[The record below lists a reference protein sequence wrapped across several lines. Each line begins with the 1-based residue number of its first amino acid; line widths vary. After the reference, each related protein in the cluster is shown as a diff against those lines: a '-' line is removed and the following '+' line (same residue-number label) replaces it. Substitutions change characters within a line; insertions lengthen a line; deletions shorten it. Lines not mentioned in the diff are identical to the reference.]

1 MPRLLV
7 QVDRWSLAEA
17 VETARHRA
25 STALFY
31 RFMADSWE
39 TLKLLADST
48 RVRILS
54 LLEQEELS
62 VAELQEVLDMG
73 QSRISSHLGILRQGE
88 LVHDRRQGKKT
99 FYAIN
104 SEFEPAGLDLMKA
117 ACKAVETTE
126 RIKEDRTNL
135 KRILNKRK
143 QHQEQYFNSV
153 AGRLGKNY
161 CPGRNW
167 EAIGHFLLH
176 LTPKIKIADLGAGEG
191 LISQLL
197 ARQAEEVVCVD
208 NSPKM
213 IEFGRDLAK
222 KNGFTNLTYKLG
234 DIEEV
239 PLKDKS
245 VDLALLSQALHH
257 AQHPERAIVEAYR
270 ILKPGGKVI
279 IIDLLEHNFEK
290 AHELYADVWLG
301 FSENKLYQYL
311 KDAGFR
317 KPEVNVVAREEQ
329 EPFFQ
334 TVLASAVKV

>member
-1 MPRLLV
+1 
-7 QVDRWSLAEA
+7 
-17 VETARHRA
+17 
-25 STALFY
+25 
-31 RFMADSWE
+31 MADSWE

-54 LLEQEELS
+54 LLEKEELS

-88 LVHDRRQGKKT
+88 LVHDRREGKKT

-104 SEFEPAGLDLMKA
+104 ERFEPTGLALMHA
-117 ACKAVETTE
+117 ACRAVETTDQ
-126 RIKEDRTNL
+126 ITEDGTNL
-135 KRILNKRK
+135 KRILEKRK
-143 QHQEQYFNSV
+143 QQSEQYFNSV

-176 LTPKIKIADLGAGEG
+176 LVPKIKIADLGAGEG

-197 ARQAEEVVCVD
+197 ARRADEVVCID

-213 IEFGRDLAK
+213 VEFGSELAA

-239 PLKDKS
+239 PLKDES
-245 VDLALLSQALHH
+245 FDLVLLSQALHH
-257 AQHPERAIVEAYR
+257 AQHPERAVAEAYR

-279 IIDLLEHNFEK
+279 IIDLLEHHFEK
-290 AHELYADVWLG
+290 AHDLYADVWLG
-301 FSENKLYQYL
+301 FSENKLYQFL

-317 KPEVNVVAREEQ
+317 KPEVNVVAREVE
-329 EPFFQ
+329 EPNFQ
-334 TVLASAVKV
+334 TVLVSGVKN